1 MIAST
6 TVPAP
11 IRQAWTGESNRP
23 VYEGRVDAAIDD
35 AEARLG
41 EELTVET
48 LAAVAHCSRSRSLL
62 TTWTI
67 STGPHV
73 DSPVLLMS

>member
-1 MIAST
+1 MDG
-6 TVPAP
+6 
-11 IRQAWTGESNRP
+11 RSNRP